1 MSEPH
6 PSSIRLADPEPGIRL
21 VTIDRPARRNALD
34 RAAYA
39 GLTEAFQAVAGDEAV
54 AAVVLTGA
62 GGCFTAGNDLKDFQD
77 VEHQSVETGGDS
89 PGLTFLKA
97 LRACPLPVVAAVE
110 GHAVGIGTTLLL
122 HCDLAYAGD
131 GARFRLPFTALGLS
145 PEGGSSYLLPLV
157 AGSKRAA
164 ELLMLGEP
172 FTAADAAA
180 AGLINAAVPA
190 GTALETA
197 LARARALAALPR
209 VSIAATKQAL
219 RRGHDDSVAR
229 ALDAEAGV
237 FHALRRG
244 PAAQAAFAAFLRR

>member
-1 MSEPH
+1 M
-6 PSSIRLADPEPGIRL
+6 L
-21 VTIDRPARRNALD
+21 
-34 RAAYA
+34 A
-39 GLTEAFQAVAGDEAV
+39 GLWPPMSDGFLRIKGSPSWRFFETLPALSKPIV
-54 AAVVLTGA
+54 AAV
-62 GGCFTAGNDLKDFQD
+62 GG
-77 VEHQSVETGGDS
+77 
-89 PGLTFLKA
+89 P
-97 LRACPLPVVAAVE
+97 
-110 GHAVGIGTTLLL
+110 AVGIGTTLLL

-190 GTALETA
+190 GTALDTA
-197 LARARALAALPR
+197 LTKARALAVLPR

-229 ALDAEAGV
+229 ALDA
-237 FHALRRG
+237 
-244 PAAQAAFAAFLRR
+244 

>member
-1 MSEPH
+1 VSV
-6 PSSIRLADPEPGIRL
+6 RVADPEPGIRL
-21 VTIDRPARRNALD
+21 VTIDRPERRNALD
-34 RAAYA
+34 RTTYA
-39 GLTEAFQAVAGDEAV
+39 GLTTAFEAAGADAAVG
-54 AAVVLTGA
+54 AVVLTGA

-77 VEHQSVETGGDS
+77 VETGGDS

-97 LRACPLPVVAAVE
+97 LRACPKPVVAAVE

-157 AGSKRAA
+157 AGAKRAA

-172 FTAADAAA
+172 FTAADAAS
-180 AGLINAAVPA
+180 AGLVSAAVPA
-190 GTALETA
+190 GAALETA
-197 LARARALAALPR
+197 LAKARALAALPR
-209 VSIAATKQAL
+209 ASVAATKRAL
-219 RRGHDDSVAR
+219 RRGYDDSVAR
-229 ALDAEAGV
+229 AMAEEAEV

-244 PAAQAAFAAFLRR
+244 PEAQAAFAAFLRR